1 MFTQN
6 KNLTVAD
13 VMLSFNDFP
22 VVSESTILK
31 EALDKMDTIGLGIA
45 CIVGKNKELLGV
57 ITDGDIRRKLISIQK
72 PLAAFF
78 IDDTINQAA
87 RNPIVVSS
95 DMSLAD
101 AVKLME
107 EKQIWD
113 LPVVDG
119 ATLVGLLHLHAAI
132 KVLLS
137 QDFISN
143 YS

>member
-6 KNLTVAD
+6 KNLTVGN
-13 VMLSFNDFP
+13 VMLPINDFP
-22 VVSESTILK
+22 VVSQSTILK
-31 EALDKMDTIGLGIA
+31 ETLEKMDIIGLGIA

-78 IDDTINQAA
+78 IDDTINQAIK
-87 RNPIVVSS
+87 NPIVVSS
-95 DMSLAD
+95 DVNLAD

-113 LPVVDG
+113 LPVVDKS
-119 ATLVGLLHLHAAI
+119 TLVGLLHLHAAI
-132 KVLLS
+132 KMLLS
-137 QDFISN
+137 SDFISN
-143 YS
+143 

>member
-1 MFTQN
+1 MSTQN
-6 KNLTVAD
+6 KNLTVGN
-13 VMLSFNDFP
+13 VMLPINDFP
-22 VVSESTILK
+22 VVTQSTILK
-31 EALDKMDTIGLGIA
+31 EALEKMDSIGLGIA

-57 ITDGDIRRKLISIQK
+57 ITDGDIRRKLISMQK

-78 IDDTINQAA
+78 IDDTINQAIK
-87 RNPIVVSS
+87 NPIVVSS
-95 DMSLAD
+95 DISLAD

-113 LPVVDG
+113 LPVVDN

-137 QDFISN
+137 PEFISN
-143 YS
+143 